1 MICRKIPGS
10 VTQSSKKRDLFLN
23 LISKSTTTEHLNQ
36 THTQIIRNGFS
47 NDLVTITK
55 LTQKL
60 SDFGLLNQAYNLFS
74 SFSKPDIFLFNV
86 IIRSFSHNNHHSS
99 SFSLYYQLR
108 KKTSL
113 KPDNFTYALL
123 VSSSS
128 YLESP
133 EIGYWIHCHS
143 IIDGFQSDP
152 FVGSSVADFYF
163 KFNQVQ
169 NARKA
174 FDKITNPDTVS
185 WNTLISG
192 LVRNCFFSE
201 SIKVFEG
208 MLLSGTRFESTTLA
222 AVLPAAAELQDM
234 RTGKY
239 VHCLAIKT
247 GFFAHVYVLTGLVS
261 LYSRCGDI
269 LTSKFVFEQINEP
282 DLVSWNAIISGYSCN
297 GEAGFSVKLFKDFI
311 RSGFKADSSTIV
323 GVLPVFS
330 PFGHLCLCKS
340 VHGLSIKFG
349 VNLNSSVSTALITV
363 YSRLNEI
370 GSARKLFDEAPNK
383 SLATWNSM
391 ISGYTQNGFTDSAI
405 NLFKHM
411 QILEIRPNP
420 VTLTSILSACAQ
432 HGAITLGK
440 WIHELVIKEEF
451 QSNAYVS
458 TALIDMYAKCG
469 SIDEA
474 KSLFENMKEKNVVSW
489 NAMISGYGLHGKGDK
504 ALNLFTEMLNTGI
517 SPTGVTFLSLLYS
530 CCHSGLVSEGDRI
543 FRIMK
548 TDHSIEPGQ
557 ELYACMVDLHGRAGK
572 LEQALEF
579 IKQMPVEP
587 GPGVWGALLGACMTH
602 NNKNLAKVASD
613 KLFELDPGNI
623 GHLVLLSNIYSTDQ
637 SYQEAAKVR
646 EIARI
651 KNLKKIPGC
660 TLIEV
665 GGTVHVFT
673 SGDRSHTHLLEI
685 YAKLEELTSKMRELG
700 FQTETDMALH
710 DVEEEEKGNIV
721 KVHSEKL
728 AIAFGLISSE
738 PGTEIRII
746 KNLRVCLDCHSA
758 TKFISKITNRMIVV
772 RDANRFHHFVD
783 GVCSCRDY
791 W

>member
-1 MICRKIPGS
+1 MICRKIPRS
-10 VTQSSKKRDLFLN
+10 VTQSSKKRDFFLN

-47 NDLVTITK
+47 NDLITITK

-60 SDFGLLNQAYNLFS
+60 SDFGLINQSYNLFS

-123 VSSSS
+123 ISSLS

-152 FVGSSVADFYF
+152 FLGSSVADLYL

-169 NARKA
+169 NARKT
-174 FDKITNPDTVS
+174 FDKITNPDT
-185 WNTLISG
+185 
-192 LVRNCFFSE
+192 
-201 SIKVFEG
+201 
-208 MLLSGTRFESTTLA
+208 
-222 AVLPAAAELQDM
+222 QDM
-234 RTGKY
+234 RTWKY
-239 VHCLAIKT
+239 VHCLAIKI
-247 GFFAHVYVLTGLVS
+247 GFFTHVYVLIGLVS

-311 RSGFKADSSTIV
+311 GSGFKADSSTIV
-323 GVLPVFS
+323 GVQCFLYSLHLGIFY
-330 PFGHLCLCKS
+330 FGAH
-340 VHGLSIKFG
+340 
-349 VNLNSSVSTALITV
+349 LNSLVSTALITV

-383 SLATWNSM
+383 SLETWNSM

-420 VTLTSILSACAQ
+420 VTLTSILPACAQ
-432 HGAITLGK
+432 LGAITLGK

-474 KSLFENMKEKNVVSW
+474 NSLFENMKEKNVVSW

-504 ALNLFTEMLNTGI
+504 ALNLFTD
-517 SPTGVTFLSLLYS
+517 
-530 CCHSGLVSEGDRI
+530 EGDRI

-557 ELYACMVDLHGRAGK
+557 EHYASMVDLHGRAGK
-572 LEQALEF
+572 LEQAIEF
-579 IKQMPVEP
+579 IKQMHVEP

-613 KLFELDPGNI
+613 ELFELDPGNI

-646 EIARI
+646 EITRR

-673 SGDRSHTHLLEI
+673 PGDRSKHLQEI

-700 FQTETDMALH
+700 FQTETDIALH

-721 KVHSEKL
+721 KVDSEKL

-758 TKFISKITNRMIVV
+758 IKFI
-772 RDANRFHHFVD
+772 
-783 GVCSCRDY
+783 
-791 W
+791 